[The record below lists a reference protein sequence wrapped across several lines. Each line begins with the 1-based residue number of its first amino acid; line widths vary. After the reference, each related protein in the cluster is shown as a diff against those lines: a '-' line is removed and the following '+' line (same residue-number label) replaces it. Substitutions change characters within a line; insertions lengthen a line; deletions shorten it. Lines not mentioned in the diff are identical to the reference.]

1 MRSTGLCLNETLN
14 TPKSQINSIR
24 KMKPIFSMPSDL
36 YAKMLDELSNL
47 FFTEKLGLD
56 SDMNFYRDDFWLSD
70 AAVIELLQLR
80 KGAWEI
86 NLLFAH
92 HKTPLKFLSR
102 RITSHSCPKRAQTMA
117 FYMRRLA
124 AKDQRGTL
132 SLNIGDLNLS
142 LN

>member
-1 MRSTGLCLNETLN
+1 
-14 TPKSQINSIR
+14 
-24 KMKPIFSMPSDL
+24 MKRIFTMSNDS
-36 YAKMLDELSNL
+36 YSRMLDGLSNL
-47 FFTEKLGLD
+47 FFTEKLGVD
-56 SDMNFYRDDFWLSD
+56 ADMNFYRNDFWLSD
-70 AAVIELLQLR
+70 TAVIESLQLR

-102 RITSHSCPKRAQTMA
+102 RITSHSCPKRARTMA

-132 SLNIGDLNLS
+132 TLDINDLKLTLN
-142 LN
+142 

>member
-1 MRSTGLCLNETLN
+1 
-14 TPKSQINSIR
+14 
-24 KMKPIFSMPSDL
+24 MPPEL

-56 SDMNFYRDDFWLSD
+56 SDMNFYRNDFWLTD
-70 AAVIELLQLR
+70 TAVIDMLLLR

-102 RITSHSCPKRAQTMA
+102 RITSHSCPKRARIMA

-132 SLNIGDLNLS
+132 SLDINDLNLT

>member
-1 MRSTGLCLNETLN
+1 
-14 TPKSQINSIR
+14 
-24 KMKPIFSMPSDL
+24 MKPVFMMPPAL

-56 SDMNFYRDDFWLSD
+56 ADMNFYRDDIWLSD
-70 AAVIELLQLR
+70 TAVIETLLLR
-80 KGAWEI
+80 KGTWEVS
-86 NLLFAH
+86 LLFAH
-92 HKTPLKFLSR
+92 HKMPLKFLTR
-102 RITSHSCPKRAQTMA
+102 RITSHSCPKRARTMA

-132 SLNIGDLNLS
+132 SVDINDLHLS

>member
-1 MRSTGLCLNETLN
+1 MSA
-14 TPKSQINSIR
+14 SS
-24 KMKPIFSMPSDL
+24 
-36 YAKMLDELSNL
+36 YATMLDGLSNL

-56 SDMNFYRDDFWLSD
+56 RDMNFYRDDFWLTD
-70 AAVIELLQLR
+70 TAVIELLQLR
-80 KGAWEI
+80 KGAWEV

-132 SLNIGDLNLS
+132 KVDINDLQLS
-142 LN
+142 MN

>member
-1 MRSTGLCLNETLN
+1 
-14 TPKSQINSIR
+14 
-24 KMKPIFSMPSDL
+24 MKTVFTMPSDL
-36 YAKMLDELSNL
+36 YAKMLDGLSNL

-80 KGAWEI
+80 KGSWEI
-86 NLLFAH
+86 HLLFAH

-117 FYMRRLA
+117 LYMRRMA

-132 SLNIGDLNLS
+132 SVNINDLNLS

>member
-1 MRSTGLCLNETLN
+1 
-14 TPKSQINSIR
+14 
-24 KMKPIFSMPSDL
+24 MKTAFSMPPEV
-36 YAKMLDELSNL
+36 YAKMLDGLSNL

-70 AAVIELLQLR
+70 TAVIELLLLR
-80 KGAWEI
+80 KGSWEI

-102 RITSHSCPKRAQTMA
+102 RITSHSCPKRARIMA

-132 SLNIGDLNLS
+132 SVNINNLNLS

>member
-1 MRSTGLCLNETLN
+1 
-14 TPKSQINSIR
+14 
-24 KMKPIFSMPSDL
+24 MKHAFTMPAEL

-56 SDMNFYRDDFWLSD
+56 SDMNFYRDDLWLSD
-70 AAVIELLQLR
+70 TAVIEMLIRR
-80 KGAWEI
+80 KGSWEI
-86 NLLFAH
+86 SLLFAH

-102 RITSHSCPKRAQTMA
+102 RITSHSCPHRARTMA

-132 SLNIGDLNLS
+132 TVDINDLNLT

>member
-1 MRSTGLCLNETLN
+1 M
-14 TPKSQINSIR
+14 KSS
-24 KMKPIFSMPSDL
+24 FSMPSEL

-70 AAVIELLQLR
+70 TAVIELLQFR
-80 KGAWEI
+80 KGSWDVT
-86 NLLFAH
+86 LLFAH

-102 RITSHSCPKRAQTMA
+102 RITSHSCPKRARTVA

-132 SLNIGDLNLS
+132 SVDISDLNIS

>member
-1 MRSTGLCLNETLN
+1 
-14 TPKSQINSIR
+14 
-24 KMKPIFSMPSDL
+24 MKRAFSMPPEL

-56 SDMNFYRDDFWLSD
+56 SDMNFYRNDFWLTD
-70 AAVIELLQLR
+70 TAVIEMLLLR
-80 KGAWEI
+80 KGAWEV

-102 RITSHSCPKRAQTMA
+102 RITSHSCPKRARTMA

-132 SLNIGDLNLS
+132 TLDINDLNLT

>member
-1 MRSTGLCLNETLN
+1 
-14 TPKSQINSIR
+14 
-24 KMKPIFSMPSDL
+24 MKRAFTMPPEL

-56 SDMNFYRDDFWLSD
+56 SDMNFYRNDFWLTD
-70 AAVIELLQLR
+70 TAVIDMLLLR

-102 RITSHSCPKRAQTMA
+102 RITSHSCPKRARIMA

-132 SLNIGDLNLS
+132 SLDINDLNLT

>member
-1 MRSTGLCLNETLN
+1 
-14 TPKSQINSIR
+14 
-24 KMKPIFSMPSDL
+24 MKPVFVIPPDL
-36 YAKMLDELSNL
+36 YAKMLDGLSNL

-56 SDMNFYRDDFWLSD
+56 SDMNFYRDDLWLSD
-70 AAVIELLQLR
+70 TAVIELLQLR
-80 KGAWEI
+80 QGSWEV

-92 HKTPLKFLSR
+92 YKTPMKFLSR
-102 RITSHSCPKRAQTMA
+102 RITSHSCPKRARTMA

-132 SLNIGDLNLS
+132 TVDINDLHLS

>member
-1 MRSTGLCLNETLN
+1 MR
-14 TPKSQINSIR
+14 PAFFIQPD
-24 KMKPIFSMPSDL
+24 M

-56 SDMNFYRDDFWLSD
+56 ADMNFYRDDLWLSD
-70 AAVIELLQLR
+70 TAVIESIQLR
-80 KGAWEI
+80 KGSWEI
-86 NLLFAH
+86 SLLFAH
-92 HKTPLKFLSR
+92 HKIPMKFLTR
-102 RITSHSCPKRAQTMA
+102 RISSHSCPNKAKMMA

-132 SLNIGDLNLS
+132 TVDINDLKLS

>member
-1 MRSTGLCLNETLN
+1 M
-14 TPKSQINSIR
+14 KSA
-24 KMKPIFSMPSDL
+24 FSMPSEL
-36 YAKMLDELSNL
+36 YAKMLDGLSNL

-70 AAVIELLQLR
+70 TAVIELLQLR
-80 KGAWEI
+80 KGSWEV

-102 RITSHSCPKRAQTMA
+102 RITSHSCPKRARTMA
-117 FYMRRLA
+117 FYMRRQA

-132 SLNIGDLNLS
+132 TVNISDLNLS

>member
-1 MRSTGLCLNETLN
+1 
-14 TPKSQINSIR
+14 
-24 KMKPIFSMPSDL
+24 MKRAFTMSPEL

-56 SDMNFYRDDFWLSD
+56 SDMNFYRNDFWLTD
-70 AAVIELLQLR
+70 TAVIEMLLLR
-80 KGAWEI
+80 KGAWEV

-102 RITSHSCPKRAQTMA
+102 RITSHSCPKRARTMA

-132 SLNIGDLNLS
+132 SLDINDLNLTP
-142 LN
+142 N

>member
-1 MRSTGLCLNETLN
+1 
-14 TPKSQINSIR
+14 
-24 KMKPIFSMPSDL
+24 MKRVFSMSAEL

-56 SDMNFYRDDFWLSD
+56 VDMNFYRNDLWLSD
-70 AAVIELLQLR
+70 TAVIELLQLR

-92 HKTPLKFLSR
+92 HKIPLKFLSR
-102 RITSHSCPKRAQTMA
+102 RITSHACPKRARIMA

-132 SLNIGDLNLS
+132 SIDINDLNLT

>member
-1 MRSTGLCLNETLN
+1 
-14 TPKSQINSIR
+14 
-24 KMKPIFSMPSDL
+24 MKRAFSMPPEL

-56 SDMNFYRDDFWLSD
+56 SDMNFYRNDFWLTD
-70 AAVIELLQLR
+70 TAVIDMLLLR

-102 RITSHSCPKRAQTMA
+102 RITSHSCPKRARIMA

-132 SLNIGDLNLS
+132 SLDINDLNLT

>member
-1 MRSTGLCLNETLN
+1 
-14 TPKSQINSIR
+14 
-24 KMKPIFSMPSDL
+24 MPSEL
-36 YAKMLDELSNL
+36 YAKMLEELSNL

-56 SDMNFYRDDFWLSD
+56 ADLNFYRNDFWLSD

-80 KGAWEI
+80 KGAWEV

-132 SLNIGDLNLS
+132 TLNINDLNLS

>member
-1 MRSTGLCLNETLN
+1 MGPLDLESNEALLLKDDSMKRVFTMSTD
-14 TPKSQINSIR
+14 SYSR
-24 KMKPIFSMPSDL
+24 
-36 YAKMLDELSNL
+36 MLDGLSNL
-47 FFTEKLGLD
+47 FFTEKLGVD
-56 SDMNFYRDDFWLSD
+56 ADMNFYRNDFWLSD
-70 AAVIELLQLR
+70 TAVIESLQLR

-102 RITSHSCPKRAQTMA
+102 RITSHSCPKRARTMA
-117 FYMRRLA
+117 FYMRRQA

-132 SLNIGDLNLS
+132 TLDLNDLNLT

>member
-1 MRSTGLCLNETLN
+1 
-14 TPKSQINSIR
+14 
-24 KMKPIFSMPSDL
+24 MKRAFSMPPEL

-56 SDMNFYRDDFWLSD
+56 ADMNFYRNDFWLTD
-70 AAVIELLQLR
+70 TAVIEMLLLR

-102 RITSHSCPKRAQTMA
+102 RITSHSCPKRARTMA

-132 SLNIGDLNLS
+132 SLDINDLNLT

>member
-1 MRSTGLCLNETLN
+1 
-14 TPKSQINSIR
+14 
-24 KMKPIFSMPSDL
+24 MKPAFSMPSEL

-70 AAVIELLQLR
+70 TAVIELLQLR
-80 KGAWEI
+80 KGCWEI

-102 RITSHSCPKRAQTMA
+102 RITSHTCPKRAQTMA

-132 SLNIGDLNLS
+132 KVDINDLHLTLN
-142 LN
+142 

>member
-1 MRSTGLCLNETLN
+1 
-14 TPKSQINSIR
+14 
-24 KMKPIFSMPSDL
+24 MKPVFSMSSDL
-36 YAKMLDELSNL
+36 YGKMLDELSNL

-56 SDMNFYRDDFWLSD
+56 SDMNFYRDDFWLTD
-70 AAVIELLQLR
+70 TAVIELLQFR
-80 KGAWEI
+80 KGSWEI

-102 RITSHSCPKRAQTMA
+102 RITSHSCPKRAKTMA
-117 FYMRRLA
+117 LYMRRIA

-132 SLNIGDLNLS
+132 SIDIKDLNLS

>member
-1 MRSTGLCLNETLN
+1 
-14 TPKSQINSIR
+14 
-24 KMKPIFSMPSDL
+24 MKPSFTMPSDF
-36 YAKMLDELSNL
+36 YSKMLDGLSNL
-47 FFTEKLGLD
+47 FFTEKLGQD
-56 SDMNFYRDDFWLSD
+56 IDMNFYRDDFWLSD
-70 AAVIELLQLR
+70 TAVIELLQLR
-80 KGAWEI
+80 KGLWEV

-102 RITSHSCPKRAQTMA
+102 RITSHSCPKRASTMA

-132 SLNIGDLNLS
+132 SLDINDLNLT